1 MSTRIGL
8 SEADVQRLLADPSA
22 EARADTAA
30 KLADGFNARL
40 LTDSER
46 RLAEDIFRIMM
57 HDAEERVRRALSLSL
72 KSSPDVPRDVA
83 LKLARDVETV
93 AVPMLKY
100 SEILTDEDLIE
111 IVQSQG
117 TGHQVAIAS
126 RATVSEAVSEALVET
141 KSAVV
146 VETLVANDG
155 ADISEHS
162 LRSVIDTFGDNES
175 VQDKLAHRAKLPIT
189 VAERLMA
196 KASENLRRYL
206 MSRPEMTAEQ
216 ADMIALQSRER
227 ALLGLAGDY
236 EMGDVELLVRHLHRN
251 ERLTASIILR
261 SLCMGDLRFFEA
273 GLAQL
278 SGVPLVN
285 TRILIHDSG
294 RLGFRAIYE
303 RAGLPKQLFM
313 AFHAAVEVERETRYD
328 GAPRDRERHSRLM
341 LERILTQYGMAD
353 VEFGAEDLE
362 YLMTK
367 MMKLPSP
374 LNPEAS

>member
-1 MSTRIGL
+1 MTTRSGL
-8 SEADVQRLLADPSA
+8 SEADVQRLLADTSA

-30 KLADGFNARL
+30 KIAGSFNART

-57 HDAEERVRRALSLSL
+57 HDAEERVRRALSLHL
-72 KSSPDVPRDVA
+72 KSCPDVPKDVA

-100 SEILTDEDLIE
+100 SDILTDEDLIE

-126 RATVSEAVSEALVET
+126 RAKVSEAVSEALVET

-155 ADISEHS
+155 AEISENS
-162 LRSVIDTFGDNES
+162 LKSVVDAFGDNES

-196 KASENLRRYL
+196 RASENLRHYL
-206 MSRPEMTAEQ
+206 TSRPEMTAEQ

-236 EMGDVELLVRHLHRN
+236 DMGDVELLVRHLQRN
-251 ERLTASIILR
+251 QRLTASILLR
-261 SLCMGDLRFFEA
+261 AMCMGDLRFFEA

-294 RLGFRAIYE
+294 KLGFRAVYE
-303 RAGLPKQLFM
+303 RASLPKQLFQ
-313 AFHAAVEVERETRYD
+313 AFRVAVEIERETRYD
-328 GAPRDRERHSRLM
+328 GEARDRERHSRLM
-341 LERILTQYGMAD
+341 LERILTQYGMDD
-353 VEFGAEDLE
+353 VEFGSEDLE
-362 YLMTK
+362 YLMTR

-374 LNPEAS
+374 LNQDAG

>member
-1 MSTRIGL
+1 MSVKSGL

-30 KLADGFNARL
+30 KLAEGFNART

-57 HDAEERVRRALSLSL
+57 HDAEERVRRALSLHL
-72 KSSPDVPRDVA
+72 KSSPEVPRDVA
-83 LKLARDVETV
+83 LKLAHDVETV

-100 SEILTDEDLIE
+100 SDILTDEDLIE

-117 TGHQVAIAS
+117 TGHQLAIAS
-126 RATVSEAVSEALVET
+126 RPKVSESVSEALVET
-141 KSAVV
+141 KSAAV
-146 VETLVANDG
+146 VETLVANEG
-155 ADISEHS
+155 AEISENS
-162 LRSVIDTFGDNES
+162 LKSVVDAFGDNES

-196 KASENLRRYL
+196 RASENLRRYL
-206 MSRPEMTAEQ
+206 LSRPEMTAEQ
-216 ADMIALQSRER
+216 ADMVALQSRER

-273 GLAQL
+273 GLSQL
-278 SGVPLVN
+278 SGVPVVN

-294 RLGFRAIYE
+294 RLGFRAIFE
-303 RAGLPKQLFM
+303 RAGLPKQLFQ
-313 AFHAAVEVERETRYD
+313 AFHVAVEVERETRYD

-341 LERILTQYGMAD
+341 LERILTQYGMDD
-353 VEFGAEDLE
+353 VQFGAEDLE
-362 YLMTK
+362 FLMTR

-374 LNPEAS
+374 LNPEAA

>member
-1 MSTRIGL
+1 MTIKKGL
-8 SEADVQRLLADPSA
+8 SEADVQRLLSNPSA

-30 KLADGFNARL
+30 KLAEGFSAHGL
-40 LTDSER
+40 SDSER

-57 HDAEERVRRALSLSL
+57 HDAEERVRRALALHL
-72 KSSPDVPRDVA
+72 KSCPDVPRDVA
-83 LKLARDVETV
+83 VKLAHDVETV

-100 SEILTDEDLIE
+100 SDILTDEDLVE
-111 IVQSQG
+111 IIQSQG
-117 TGHQVAIAS
+117 TGHHVAIAS
-126 RATVSEAVSEALVET
+126 RAKVSETVSEALVET

-146 VETLVANDG
+146 VETLVANEG
-155 ADISEHS
+155 ADISENS
-162 LRSVIDTFGDNES
+162 LKVVIDSFGDNES

-196 KASENLRRYL
+196 RASENLRRYL

-227 ALLGLAGDY
+227 AILGLAGDY
-236 EMGDVELLVRHLHRN
+236 DMGDVELLVRHLHRN

-261 SLCMGDLRFFEA
+261 ALCMGDLRFFEA

-294 RLGFRAIYE
+294 RLGFRAIFE
-303 RAGLPKQLFM
+303 RAGLPKQLFQ
-313 AFHAAVEVERETRYD
+313 AFFAAVEVERETRYD

-353 VEFGAEDLE
+353 VQFGAEDLE

-367 MMKLPSP
+367 LMKLPSP
-374 LNPEAS
+374 LAAEAG